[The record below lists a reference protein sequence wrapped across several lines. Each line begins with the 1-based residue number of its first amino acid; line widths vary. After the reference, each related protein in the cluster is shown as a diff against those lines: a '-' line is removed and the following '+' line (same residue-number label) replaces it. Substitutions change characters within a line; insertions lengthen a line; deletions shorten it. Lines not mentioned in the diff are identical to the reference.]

1 MSTVAELQTAV
12 KRLPA
17 ADRVALFQW
26 LSRDRAVR
34 ARELAALRAAVDEGI
49 RDHEEG
55 RFIEIRTPAEHRAF
69 FDDIKRRGRARLKK
83 SA

>member
-1 MSTVAELQTAV
+1 MSSVAEVQAAV
-12 KRLPA
+12 RRLRA

-26 LSRDRAVR
+26 LGQDRAVR
-34 ARELAALRAAVDEGI
+34 TQELAALRAAVDEGI
-49 RDHEEG
+49 IDHEQG
-55 RFIEIRTPAEHRAF
+55 RYTGISTAAEHRAF